1 MHSISKSCLATPQK
15 LFFSMTKTQ
24 QYDVGHR
31 VNTVYNPAARTQNN
45 RDVYKQVRGKERVLD
60 FTVNHPF

>member
-1 MHSISKSCLATPQK
+1 
-15 LFFSMTKTQ
+15 MTKTQ
-24 QYDVGHR
+24 QYDVGHH

-60 FTVNHPF
+60 FTVNRPF